1 MQPIM
6 RPYRGEDDY
15 WRLRAFLREAFLLN
29 GRHEL
34 GWQPA
39 RLDYWRWHV
48 VANCRAL
55 PCIESYIFLWET
67 VDGQLAAALNP
78 EGPGEVHL
86 QVHPAYTTPALL
98 NEMIDV
104 AEAHLTG
111 ERDGRREITIWAH
124 ENDAP
129 RREILARRGYTRGAW
144 PEHVH
149 RRELNGSPLPDVTL
163 APGYSVRS
171 LGEADELPGRSWA
184 SWRAFHPDEP
194 DEAYQGWEWYHNVQ
208 RCPMYRRDLDIVAV
222 APDGTIAGF
231 CTVWYDDVTRTGM
244 FEPVGIMPEH
254 QRRGLGRAVMVEGL
268 RRLERLGG
276 TLAVV
281 GGYSIAANALYASVM
296 GQDVRLLEPWEKS
309 ISRPS

>member
-1 MQPIM
+1 MHPNM
-6 RPYRGEDDY
+6 RPYQGEDDY

-39 RLDYWRWHV
+39 RLDYWRWHA
-48 VANCRAL
+48 VANCQAL

-67 VDGQLAAALNP
+67 ADGQLAAALNP
-78 EGPGEVHL
+78 EGPGDAHL
-86 QVHPAYTTPALL
+86 QIHPARATPALL

-104 AEAHLTG
+104 AEAHLAHA
-111 ERDGRREITIWAH
+111 RAGRRELTIWAH
-124 ENDAP
+124 ESDAT
-129 RREILARRGYTRGAW
+129 RREILARRGYAPGAW
-144 PEHVH
+144 PEHQH
-149 RRELNGSPLPDVTL
+149 QRELDGSPLPDATL
-163 APGYSVRS
+163 PPGYSVRS
-171 LGEADELPGRSWA
+171 LGEASELPARSWA

-194 DEAYQGWEWYHNVQ
+194 DDAYQGWEWYHNIQ

-222 APDGTIAGF
+222 APDGAIAGF
-231 CTVWYDDVTRTGM
+231 CTVWYDDVTRTGT

-254 QRRGLGRAVMVEGL
+254 QQRGLGRAVMVEGL

-281 GGYSIAANALYASVM
+281 GGFSVAANALYTSVM
-296 GQDVRLLEPWEKS
+296 GPGARRLEPWEKNLG
-309 ISRPS
+309 